1 MNPWARILRS
11 VLPFLLTIV
20 LVYAGTTQA
29 ANTVPN
35 NQTGFLIIAADRGFL
50 GNEEIRD
57 AFEPFSAN
65 HPAALV
71 FVTDERTQ
79 QTLKS
84 GLDSLRHQGV
94 ERIVVL
100 PLFISAAEPRYRLV
114 HQLLTQEKGNTP
126 PVFARLYGE
135 SYFAVEALADR
146 FHMMEQTTDQHL
158 LVVGYGATDDASKQA
173 MHKDWAR
180 IVKQASQ
187 GFDFRST
194 HTLVLPERGTDED
207 GEHYATRVTQQLT
220 DALTSLK
227 PVVKGGQNQVI
238 AFALGPKH
246 DSMMSLEARLEWLL
260 PENPTLNNFQIKS
273 RQLTMWMEREASRTL
288 PIAAEDT
295 GVIIFAHGS
304 DFHWN
309 ENLRIAVQPLMDRYK
324 VEFAFSM
331 ADPIT
336 IERALRKLEQRDA
349 KAVVIVS
356 AYATSTSFRTDIE
369 RLVGLDI
376 EDQSVQHSAN
386 GHGGHDGHGHH
397 GKSSKPSPRILTSL
411 PVVWTGGYEDNP
423 LFANALLDRA
433 LALSKD
439 PTKETVILVAHGA
452 RDDQRNETWLQKL
465 ENIANHMRS
474 NGGEKFK
481 AIQVATWRE
490 DWPEKRAPWIEK
502 VRTMVTEANKQGG
515 KAIVIPAR
523 TTATGP
529 EKKFLAGLEFELGEG
544 FAPHP
549 LFTQWV
555 DEQIQQGMKQHAT
568 AINHSK

>member
-1 MNPWARILRS
+1 MNLWARTLRP
-11 VLPFLLTIV
+11 VLLFLLTIV

-29 ANTVPN
+29 ANTAQN
-35 NQTGFLIIAADRGFL
+35 NQTGFLIVAADRGFL

-84 GLDSLRHQGV
+84 GLDSLRHQGA
-94 ERIVVL
+94 ERIIVL
-100 PLFISAAEPRYRLV
+100 PLFVSTAEPRYRLV

-126 PVFARLYGE
+126 PIFARPYGE

-146 FHMMEQTTDQHL
+146 FRAMAQTTGQHL
-158 LVVGYGATDDASKQA
+158 LIAGYGATDDDSKQA
-173 MHKDWAR
+173 MHKDWTR
-180 IVKQASQ
+180 IVEQASQ
-187 GFDFRST
+187 GFGFQSVN
-194 HTLVLPERGTDED
+194 TLIIPERDEDED
-207 GEHYATRVTQQLT
+207 GENYAAEVMQQFT
-220 DALTSLK
+220 DALAFLK
-227 PVVKGGQNQVI
+227 PVVKGSKNQVI

-260 PENPTLNNFQIKS
+260 PENATLNNFQINP
-273 RQLTMWMEREASRTL
+273 QHLTLWMEREANRSL
-288 PIAAEDT
+288 QQAAENT
-295 GVIIFAHGS
+295 GVIVFAHGS

-336 IERALRKLEQRDA
+336 IERAVRKLEQRGA
-349 KAVVIVS
+349 KTAVIVS

-376 EDQSVQHSAN
+376 EDLQAQRDARNHN
-386 GHGGHDGHGHH
+386 GHDGHGHH
-397 GKSSKPSPRILTSL
+397 GKPGTPAPRILTSL

-423 LFANALLDRA
+423 LFATALLDRA
-433 LALSKD
+433 LALSKA
-439 PTKETVILVAHGA
+439 PAKETVILVAHGA
-452 RDDQRNETWLQKL
+452 KDDQRNEIWLQKL
-465 ENIANHMRS
+465 ESIANHMRS

-490 DWPEKRAPWIEK
+490 DWPDKRAPWIEK

-555 DEQIQQGMKQHAT
+555 DEQIQQGIKQHAT
-568 AINHSK
+568 AISR